1 MISELLVS
9 LNGNFAFQT
18 RFVRITLSLST
29 YVLIRRMAFHQ
40 AELLYNL
47 QLSKLCP
54 IKLAPIRGRVVI
66 GERNSSSFY

>member
-1 MISELLVS
+1 
-9 LNGNFAFQT
+9 
-18 RFVRITLSLST
+18 
-29 YVLIRRMAFHQ
+29 MAFHQ